1 MLTKSEIWSPATALT
16 WLAYPSMS
24 PAFCGVVTHQAW
36 PGLAFSATMAGE
48 TGMVTPSTVPVVG
61 PATVV
66 DVDGPFALALD
77 GGAAVAGLGPLP
89 ATAS

>member
-1 MLTKSEIWSPATALT
+1 MLTKSVTFSPATALT

-24 PAFCGVVTHQAW
+24 PGFCGVVTHQAW

-66 DVDGPFALALD
+66 DVAVRFGVPFDL
-77 GGAAVAGLGPLP
+77 GSAVAGLGPLP
-89 ATAS
+89 DSAS